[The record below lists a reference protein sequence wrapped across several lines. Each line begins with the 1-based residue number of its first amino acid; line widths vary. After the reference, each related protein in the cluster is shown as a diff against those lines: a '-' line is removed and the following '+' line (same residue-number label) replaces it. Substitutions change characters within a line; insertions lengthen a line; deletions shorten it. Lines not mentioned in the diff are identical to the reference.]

1 MTTGPGPTTTR
12 RRLRAELRRL
22 RLAKGL
28 SIENVTNEVEWST
41 SKLVRIEG
49 GQVGISVSDLNALL
63 QVYEVDDAAQLEELR
78 ALARASRQRTWW
90 SAYQRFLTPSYQ
102 EFIGAEADAT
112 QIRHYHPTA
121 VPGLLQTPAYAKAM
135 IAAAPLEPVPDEVAQ
150 ALFEIR
156 QNRKQHVLERP
167 RPPEFTVILDEAVLR
182 RPVGGP
188 AAMREQLDY
197 LIRVAERDSV
207 TLMVLPFSAGPHP
220 GLAGAFALFGY
231 DDPAN
236 DDVLCLETGSGNIVV
251 KEDQDL
257 VKQYSRAADHLEEIA
272 LAEPEAIQ
280 FVETVRKSL

>member
-28 SIENVTNEVEWST
+28 SVENVTNEVEWST

-63 QVYEVDDAAQLEELR
+63 QVYDVVDPAQQEELR
-78 ALARASRQRTWW
+78 ALARGSRQRTWW
-90 SAYQRFLTPSYQ
+90 SAYQRFLAPSYQ

-112 QIRHYHPTA
+112 RIRHYHPTA
-121 VPGLLQTPAYAKAM
+121 VPGLLQTTAYAQAM
-135 IAAAPLEPVPDEVAQ
+135 VAAASLEPVSDEVAQ
-150 ALFEIR
+150 ALVEVR
-156 QNRKQHVLERP
+156 QNRKQHVLDRST
-167 RPPEFTVILDEAVLR
+167 PPDFTVILDEAVLR

-197 LIRVAERDSV
+197 LMRVAERDTV
-207 TLMVLPFSAGPHP
+207 TLMVIPFSAGPHP
-220 GLAGAFALFGY
+220 GLAGAFALFSY

-236 DDVLCLETGSGNIVV
+236 DDVLCLETGSGNIVA

-257 VKQYSRAADHLEEIA
+257 VKQYNRAADRLEEIA
-272 LAEPEAIQ
+272 LPEPEAIE
-280 FVETVRKSL
+280 FVEKLRKAL

>member
-28 SIENVTNEVEWST
+28 SIEDVTNEVEWST

-63 QVYEVDDAAQLEELR
+63 QVYEVDDKAQQEELR
-78 ALARASRQRTWW
+78 VLARASRQRTWW

-112 QIRHYHPTA
+112 RIRHYHPTA
-121 VPGLLQTPAYAKAM
+121 VPGLLQTPTYAKAM
-135 IAAAPLEPVPDEVAQ
+135 IAAAALEPLSDEVSQ
-150 ALFEIR
+150 ALLEVR

-167 RPPEFTVILDEAVLR
+167 KPPEFTVILDEAVLR
-182 RPVGGP
+182 RPVGGL
-188 AAMREQLDY
+188 AGMREQLDY
-197 LIRVAERDSV
+197 LVRVAARDSV
-207 TLMVLPFSAGPHP
+207 TLLVLPFGAGPHV
-220 GLAGAFALFGY
+220 GLSGAFALFGY

-236 DDVLCLETGSGNIVV
+236 DDVLCLETASGNILV
-251 KEDQDL
+251 KEDEDL
-257 VKQYSRAADHLEEIA
+257 IKQYSRAADHLEEIA

-280 FVETVRKSL
+280 FVEKVRKSL

>member
-1 MTTGPGPTTTR
+1 MTTGPGPMTTR

-28 SIENVTNEVEWST
+28 SIEDVTNDVEWST

-63 QVYEVDDAAQLEELR
+63 QVYDVEDKAQQEELR

-90 SAYQRFLTPSYQ
+90 SAYQRFIPASYL
-102 EFIGAEADAT
+102 EFIGAEADAAR
-112 QIRHYHPTA
+112 IRHYHPTA

-135 IAAAPLEPVPDEVAQ
+135 IAAAPLEPISDEAAQ

-156 QNRKQHVLERP
+156 QNRKQHVLGRP
-167 RPPEFTVILDEAVLR
+167 KPPEFTVILDEAVLR
-182 RPVGGP
+182 RPVGGL

-197 LIRVAERDSV
+197 LIQMAKRDSI
-207 TLMVLPFSAGPHP
+207 TLWVVPFSAGPHA
-220 GLAGAFALFGY
+220 GLSGAFALFGY
-231 DDPAN
+231 DDPAD
-236 DDVLCLETGSGNIVV
+236 DDVLCLETASGNIVV
-251 KEDQDL
+251 KDDQNL
-257 VKQYSRAADHLEEIA
+257 IKQYGRGADRLEEIA
-272 LAEPEAIQ
+272 LPEPEAIQ

>member
-63 QVYEVDDAAQLEELR
+63 QVYEVADPAQLEELR
-78 ALARASRQRTWW
+78 ALARGSRQRTWW
-90 SAYQRFLTPSYQ
+90 SAYQRFLAPSYQ

-112 QIRHYHPTA
+112 RIRHYHPTA
-121 VPGLLQTPAYAKAM
+121 VPGLLQTTAYAQAM
-135 IAAAPLEPVPDEVAQ
+135 VAAASLEPVSDEVAQ
-150 ALFEIR
+150 ALVEVR
-156 QNRKQHVLERP
+156 QNRKQHVLDRST
-167 RPPEFTVILDEAVLR
+167 PPDFTVILDEAVLR

-197 LIRVAERDSV
+197 LMRVAERDTV
-207 TLMVLPFSAGPHP
+207 TLMVIPFSAGPHP
-220 GLAGAFALFGY
+220 GLAGAFALFSY

-257 VKQYSRAADHLEEIA
+257 VKQYNRAADRLEEIA
-272 LAEPEAIQ
+272 LPEPEAVE
-280 FVETVRKSL
+280 FVEKLRKAL